1 LPAASAER
9 LAKAAR
15 ASVDAMFG
23 RKSER

>member
-1 LPAASAER
+1 LPPASAER